1 MGEVGDAQRF
11 YEECLRIR
19 RLVLG
24 DEHEDIARTLH
35 NLGLVYYDGGNYDKA
50 LECLEDAVELGRKKA
65 GKRSE
70 KVADSLQPTL
80 KNPSANT
87 TRLSRFDEQNWA
99 AIIWMLPGLFTIWA
113 MFIT

>member
-1 MGEVGDAQRF
+1 MQLSQHTSV
-11 YEECLRIR
+11 LS
-19 RLVLG
+19 LVDNTSSKSQHSG
-24 DEHEDIARTLH
+24 SS
-35 NLGLVYYDGGNYDKA
+35 NGGNYDKA
-50 LECLEDAVELGRKKA
+50 LESLEDAVELGRKKA